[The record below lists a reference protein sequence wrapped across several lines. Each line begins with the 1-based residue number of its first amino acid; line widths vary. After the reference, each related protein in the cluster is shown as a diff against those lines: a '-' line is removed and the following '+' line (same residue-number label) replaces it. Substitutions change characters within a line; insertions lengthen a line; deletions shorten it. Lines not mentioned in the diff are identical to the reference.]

1 MAATELPFSKSEYD
15 RRLALTRKGMEAYGL
30 DALVVTSPA
39 GMNWLTGYD
48 GWSFY
53 VDQAVIVTG
62 DGMPYWWGRLMD
74 ANGARRTAFL
84 DDDHI
89 LFYADR
95 YIQADGIHPMDD
107 LAEKL
112 AGLGLDKA
120 RIGVEMNAYYYS
132 AAGHAALMKGL
143 PGATINDGSGLVD
156 WQRVV
161 KSDEEIAF
169 MRKAAQISDRVMG
182 HAMEIAEPGMKKN
195 HFVGE
200 LMKTAITGVDDI
212 WGDYPAIMP
221 LLPSGPDA
229 SAPHLTW
236 SGEEFRSGEATFIEQ
251 AGCYRRYHAPLSR
264 TVFFGKPPQYM
275 SDAAEALVA
284 GLNAGIEAARAGNR
298 AGDIAAALEK
308 ELWKVGIE
316 RPNRCGYATGLA
328 YPPDWGEHT
337 VSIRTSDETL
347 LKPGMTLHFMPGL
360 WMDDWGLEITE
371 TILITENGPAE
382 ALCSVERKLFV
393 KD

>member
-1 MAATELPFSKSEYD
+1 MIEVSLPFTREEYLG
-15 RRLALTRKGMEAYGL
+15 RLWKVRAEMASRGIDVLIISDPSNMA
-30 DALVVTSPA
+30 
-39 GMNWLTGYD
+39 WLTGYD

-112 AGLGLDKA
+112 AGLALDKA

-132 AAGHAALMKGL
+132 AAGHAALLKGL
-143 PGATINDGSGLVD
+143 PSATIKDGSGLVD

-169 MRKAAQISDRVMG
+169 TRKAAQISDRVMG

-200 LMKTAITGVDDI
+200 LMKTAITGIDDI

-236 SGEEFRSGEATFIEQ
+236 SGDEFRTGEATFIEQ

-275 SDAAEALVA
+275 TDAAEALVA

-337 VSIRTSDETL
+337 VSIRTIDETL

>member
-1 MAATELPFSKSEYD
+1 
-15 RRLALTRKGMEAYGL
+15 
-30 DALVVTSPA
+30 
-39 GMNWLTGYD
+39 
-48 GWSFY
+48 
-53 VDQAVIVTG
+53 
-62 DGMPYWWGRLMD
+62 
-74 ANGARRTAFL
+74 
-84 DDDHI
+84 
-89 LFYADR
+89 
-95 YIQADGIHPMDD
+95 
-107 LAEKL
+107 
-112 AGLGLDKA
+112 
-120 RIGVEMNAYYYS
+120 
-132 AAGHAALMKGL
+132 
-143 PGATINDGSGLVD
+143 
-156 WQRVV
+156 
-161 KSDEEIAF
+161 
-169 MRKAAQISDRVMG
+169 
-182 HAMEIAEPGMKKN
+182 
-195 HFVGE
+195 
-200 LMKTAITGVDDI
+200 
-212 WGDYPAIMP
+212 MP

-236 SGEEFRSGEATFIEQ
+236 SGDEFRTGEATFIEQ

-264 TVFFGKPPQYM
+264 TVFFGRPPRYM
-275 SDAAEALVA
+275 TDAAEALVA

-316 RPNRCGYATGLA
+316 RPSRCGYATGLA

>member
-1 MAATELPFSKSEYD
+1 MPALPFSRSEYD
-15 RRLALTRKGMEAYGL
+15 RRLALTRKAMDAAGL
-30 DALVVTSPA
+30 DVLVVTAPA

-53 VDQAVIVTG
+53 VDQAVLVTPT
-62 DGMPYWWGRLMD
+62 GMPFWWGRLMD
-74 ANGARRTAFL
+74 ANGARRTSYI
-84 DDDHI
+84 DEDHI
-89 LFYADR
+89 IYYADR
-95 YIQADGIHPMDD
+95 YVQAADCHPMDD
-107 LAEKL
+107 LADKIRE
-112 AGLGLDKA
+112 LGHGGN
-120 RIGVEMNAYYYS
+120 RIGVEMTAYYYS
-132 AAGHAALMKGL
+132 AAGHKALVAGL
-143 PGATINDGSGLVD
+143 PDATIIDASGLVD

-169 MRKAAQISDRVMG
+169 MRKAAKISDKVMS

-195 HFVGE
+195 RFVGE
-200 LMKTAITGVDDI
+200 LMKAAIDGVDDA

-221 LLPSGPDA
+221 LLPSGADA

-236 SGEEFRSGEATFIEQ
+236 NSDEFRMGEATFIEQ

-264 TVFFGKPPQYM
+264 TVFFGTPPDHM
-275 SDAAEALVA
+275 KRAADAAVA
-284 GLNAGIEAARAGNR
+284 GLNAGIEAAKAGNR
-298 AGDIAAALEK
+298 AGDIAAAMER

-337 VSIRTSDETL
+337 VSIRTSDDTL

-371 TILITENGPAE
+371 TILIKENGPAE
-382 ALCSVERKLFV
+382 ALCNIERKLFV
-393 KD
+393 KG

>member
-1 MAATELPFSKSEYD
+1 MAADQLPFSRSEYD
-15 RRLALTRKGMEAYGL
+15 RRLTLTRKAMEAYGL

-62 DGMPYWWGRLMD
+62 DGMPCWWGRLMD

-84 DDDHI
+84 DEDHI
-89 LFYADR
+89 LWYADR
-95 YIQADGIHPMDD
+95 YIQAEGIHPMDD

-132 AAGHAALMKGL
+132 AAGHAALVKGL
-143 PGATINDGSGLVD
+143 PGAVIKDGSGLVD

-161 KSDEEIAF
+161 KSEEEIAF
-169 MRKAAQISDRVMG
+169 MRKAAKISDRVMG

-200 LMKTAITGVDDI
+200 LMKTAITGIDDI

-236 SGEEFRSGEATFIEQ
+236 SGDEFKNGEATFIEQ

-275 SDAAEALVA
+275 TDAAEALVA
-284 GLNAGIEAARAGNR
+284 GLNAGIDAARAGNR

-347 LKPGMTLHFMPGL
+347 LEPGMTLHFMPGL

>member
-1 MAATELPFSKSEYD
+1 MAAMELPFSKSEYD

-112 AGLGLDKA
+112 AGLALDKA

-132 AAGHAALMKGL
+132 AAGHAALLKGL
-143 PGATINDGSGLVD
+143 PSATIKDGSGLVD

-161 KSDEEIAF
+161 KSDEEISF
-169 MRKAAQISDRVMG
+169 MRKAAQISNRVMT

-195 HFVGE
+195 RFVGE

-236 SGEEFRSGEATFIEQ
+236 SGDEFRTGEATFIEQ

-275 SDAAEALVA
+275 TDAAEALVA

-337 VSIRTSDETL
+337 VSIRTIDETV

-382 ALCSVERKLFV
+382 ALCRVERKLFV

>member
-1 MAATELPFSKSEYD
+1 MPALPFSRSEYD
-15 RRLALTRKGMEAYGL
+15 RRLALTRKAMEAAGL
-30 DALVVTSPA
+30 DVLVVTAPA

-53 VDQAVIVTG
+53 VDQAVLVTPT
-62 DGMPYWWGRLMD
+62 GMPFWWGRLMD
-74 ANGARRTAFL
+74 ANGARRTSYI
-84 DDDHI
+84 DEDHI
-89 LFYADR
+89 IYYADR
-95 YIQADGIHPMDD
+95 YVQAADCHPMDD
-107 LAEKL
+107 LADKIRE
-112 AGLGLDKA
+112 LDHGKN
-120 RIGVEMNAYYYS
+120 RIGVEMTAYYYS
-132 AAGHAALMKGL
+132 AAGHKALVAGL
-143 PGATINDGSGLVD
+143 PDATIIDASGLVD

-169 MRKAAQISDRVMG
+169 MRKAARISDKVMS

-195 HFVGE
+195 RFVGE
-200 LMKTAITGVDDI
+200 LMKAAIDGVDDA
-212 WGDYPAIMP
+212 WGDYPSIMP
-221 LLPSGPDA
+221 LLPSGADA

-236 SGEEFRSGEATFIEQ
+236 NSDEFRMGEATFIEQ

-264 TVFFGKPPQYM
+264 TIFFGAPPDHM
-275 SDAAEALVA
+275 KAAADAAVA
-284 GLNAGIEAARAGNR
+284 GLNAGIEAAKAGNR
-298 AGDIAAALEK
+298 AGDIAAAMER

-337 VSIRTSDETL
+337 VSIRTSDDTL

-371 TILITENGPAE
+371 TILIKQDGPAE
-382 ALCSVERKLFV
+382 ALCNIERKLFV
-393 KD
+393 KG

>member
-1 MAATELPFSKSEYD
+1 MAAMELPFSKAEYD
-15 RRLALTRKGMEAYGL
+15 RRIALTRRAMEEYGL

-74 ANGARRTAFL
+74 ANGARRTSFL
-84 DDDHI
+84 DEDHI
-89 LFYADR
+89 LWYADR
-95 YIQADGIHPMDD
+95 YIQAEGIHPMDD

-132 AAGHAALMKGL
+132 AAGHAALVKGL
-143 PGATINDGSGLVD
+143 PGATIKDGSGLVD

-169 MRKAAQISDRVMG
+169 MRKAAKISDRVMG

-200 LMKTAITGVDDI
+200 LMKTAITGVGDI

-221 LLPSGPDA
+221 LLPSGADA

-236 SGEEFRSGEATFIEQ
+236 RGDEFKSGEATFIEQ

-264 TVFFGKPPQYM
+264 TVFFGKPPQFM
-275 SDAAEALVA
+275 TDAAAALVD

-347 LKPGMTLHFMPGL
+347 LMPGMTLHFMPGL